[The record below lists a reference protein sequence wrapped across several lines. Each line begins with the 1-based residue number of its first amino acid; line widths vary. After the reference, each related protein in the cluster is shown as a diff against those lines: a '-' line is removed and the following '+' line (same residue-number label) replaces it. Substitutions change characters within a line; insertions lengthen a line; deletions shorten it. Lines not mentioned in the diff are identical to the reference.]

1 MAKAGVKDLH
11 GYIAKAR
18 DCTCICVC
26 VCLVGC
32 MRSGHKIGGGGKGCF
47 SNHGCTWIQVEFGKI
62 IISMR

>member
-1 MAKAGVKDLH
+1 MCV
-11 GYIAKAR
+11 Y
-18 DCTCICVC
+18 VC
-26 VCLVGC
+26 VFGGGGPLVGC